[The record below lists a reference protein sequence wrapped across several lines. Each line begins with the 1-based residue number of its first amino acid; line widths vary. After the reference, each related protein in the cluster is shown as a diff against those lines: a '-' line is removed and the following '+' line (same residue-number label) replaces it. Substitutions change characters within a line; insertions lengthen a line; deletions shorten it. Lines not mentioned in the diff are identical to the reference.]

1 MTKKTE
7 GLRVGPIT
15 LVTLIAALLLAVL
28 AMLCATTA
36 NAQATMANRQATSLT
51 ETYAIDSCGQRMI
64 AGIEESLNQGDVAA
78 ALTTAKLDAIANN
91 AKAADDASDLNIES
105 KYDGSTVSFTISAP
119 SGKTLR
125 AKVTRENASVSVE
138 EWKLATTQEMPQD
151 ELWSSDNTK

>member
-28 AMLCATTA
+28 AILCATTA

-51 ETYAIDSCGQRMI
+51 EAYAIDSCGQRMV
-64 AGIEESLNQGDVAA
+64 AGIEESLSQGDVAA
-78 ALTTAKLDAIANN
+78 ALTTAKLDAITNN
-91 AKAADDASDLNIES
+91 AKAADGASDLNIES
-105 KYDGSTVSFTISAP
+105 EYDGSTVSFTISAP

-138 EWKLATTQEMPQD
+138 EWKLKTAQETPQD
-151 ELWSSDNTK
+151 ELWSSNNTK

>member
-28 AMLCATTA
+28 AVLCATTA

-51 ETYAIDSCGQRMI
+51 EAYAIDSCGQRMV
-64 AGIEESLNQGDVAA
+64 AGIEESLSQGDVAA

-91 AKAADDASDLNIES
+91 AKAADGASDLNIES
-105 KYDGSTVSFTISAP
+105 EYDGSTVSFTISAP

-125 AKVTRENASVSVE
+125 AKAARENASVSIE
-138 EWKLATTQEMPQD
+138 EWKLTTAQETPQD
-151 ELWSSDNTK
+151 ELWSSNNTK

>member
-64 AGIEESLNQGDVAA
+64 VGIEESLNQGDVAA

-138 EWKLATTQEMPQD
+138 EWKLTTTQEMPQD

>member
-28 AMLCATTA
+28 AVLCATTA

-51 ETYAIDSCGQRMI
+51 EAYAIDSCGQRMV
-64 AGIEESLNQGDVAA
+64 AGIEESLSQGGVAA

-91 AKAADDASDLNIES
+91 AKAADGASDLNIES
-105 KYDGSTVSFTISAP
+105 EYDGSTVSFTISAP
-119 SGKTLR
+119 SGKALR
-125 AKVTRENASVSVE
+125 AKVTHENTSVSVE
-138 EWKLATTQEMPQD
+138 EWKLTTAQETPQD
-151 ELWSSDNTK
+151 ELWSSNNTK

>member
-64 AGIEESLNQGDVAA
+64 AGIEESLNQGDIAA

-91 AKAADDASDLNIES
+91 AKAADGASDLNIES
-105 KYDGSTVSFTISAP
+105 NYDGSTVSFTISAP

-138 EWKLATTQEMPQD
+138 EWKLTTTQEMPQD
-151 ELWSSDNTK
+151 ELWYSDNTK

>member
-28 AMLCATTA
+28 AILCATTA

-51 ETYAIDSCGQRMI
+51 EAYAIDSCGQRMV
-64 AGIEESLNQGDVAA
+64 AGIEESLGQGDVAA
-78 ALTTAKLDAIANN
+78 ALTTVKLDAIANN
-91 AKAADDASDLNIES
+91 AKAADGASDLNIES
-105 KYDGSTVSFTISAP
+105 EYDGSTVSFTISAP

-138 EWKLATTQEMPQD
+138 EWKLTTAQETTQD
-151 ELWSSDNTK
+151 ELWSSNNTK

>member
-64 AGIEESLNQGDVAA
+64 AGIEESLNQGDIAA

-91 AKAADDASDLNIES
+91 AKAADGASDLNIES

-138 EWKLATTQEMPQD
+138 EWKLTTTQEMPQD

>member
-91 AKAADDASDLNIES
+91 AKAADGASDLNIES

-138 EWKLATTQEMPQD
+138 EWKLTTTQEMPQD

>member
-78 ALTTAKLDAIANN
+78 ALTTAKLDVIANN
-91 AKAADDASDLNIES
+91 AKAADGTSDLNIES

-138 EWKLATTQEMPQD
+138 EWKLTTTQEMPQD

>member
-28 AMLCATTA
+28 AILCATTA

-78 ALTTAKLDAIANN
+78 ALTTAKLDAIAND
-91 AKAADDASDLNIES
+91 AKAADGASDLNIES

-125 AKVTRENASVSVE
+125 AKVTRENASVSIE
-138 EWKLATTQEMPQD
+138 EWKLTTTQEMPQD

>member
-91 AKAADDASDLNIES
+91 AKAADGASDLNIES

-138 EWKLATTQEMPQD
+138 EWTLTTTQEMPQD

>member
-51 ETYAIDSCGQRMI
+51 ETYAIDSCGQHMI

-91 AKAADDASDLNIES
+91 AKAADGASDLNIES
-105 KYDGSTVSFTISAP
+105 EYDGSTVSFTISAP

-138 EWKLATTQEMPQD
+138 EWKLTTTQEMPQD

>member
-28 AMLCATTA
+28 AILCATTA

-51 ETYAIDSCGQRMI
+51 EAYAIDSCGQRMV
-64 AGIEESLNQGDVAA
+64 AGIEESLSQGDVAA

-91 AKAADDASDLNIES
+91 AKATDGASDLNIES
-105 KYDGSTVSFTISAP
+105 EYDGSTVSFTISAP

-138 EWKLATTQEMPQD
+138 EWKLTTTQEMPQD

>member
-51 ETYAIDSCGQRMI
+51 ETYAIDSCGQRII
-64 AGIEESLNQGDVAA
+64 AGIEESLNQGDIAA

-91 AKAADDASDLNIES
+91 AKAADGASDLNIES

-138 EWKLATTQEMPQD
+138 EWKLTTTQEMPQD

>member
-64 AGIEESLNQGDVAA
+64 AGIEESLGQGDVAA

-91 AKAADDASDLNIES
+91 AKAADGASDLNIES

-138 EWKLATTQEMPQD
+138 EWKLTTTQEMPQD

>member
-91 AKAADDASDLNIES
+91 AKAADGASDLNIES
-105 KYDGSTVSFTISAP
+105 EYDGSTVSFTISAP
-119 SGKTLR
+119 SGKTLC

-138 EWKLATTQEMPQD
+138 EWKLTTTQEMPQD

>member
-1 MTKKTE
+1 MTKKAE

-28 AMLCATTA
+28 ATLCTTTA

-51 ETYAIDSCGQRMI
+51 EAYAIDSCGQRMV
-64 AGIEESLNQGDVAA
+64 AGIEESLSQGDVAA

-91 AKAADDASDLNIES
+91 AKAADGASDLNIES
-105 KYDGSTVSFTISAP
+105 EYDGSTVSFTISAP

-138 EWKLATTQEMPQD
+138 EWKLTTAQETPQD
-151 ELWSSDNTK
+151 ELWSSNNTK

>member
-64 AGIEESLNQGDVAA
+64 AGIEESLNQGDIAA

-91 AKAADDASDLNIES
+91 AKAADGASDLNIES

-138 EWKLATTQEMPQD
+138 EWKLTTTQEMPQD
-151 ELWSSDNTK
+151 ELWSSDNMK

>member
-51 ETYAIDSCGQRMI
+51 GTYAIDSCGQRMI

-91 AKAADDASDLNIES
+91 AKAADGASDLNIES
-105 KYDGSTVSFTISAP
+105 KYDGSTVSFTISET

-138 EWKLATTQEMPQD
+138 EWKLTTTQEMPQD

>member
-7 GLRVGPIT
+7 GLRVGPNT

-91 AKAADDASDLNIES
+91 AKAADGASDLNIES

-138 EWKLATTQEMPQD
+138 EWKLTTTQEMPQD

>member
-1 MTKKTE
+1 MMKRTE
-7 GLRVGPIT
+7 GVRVGPIT

-28 AMLCATTA
+28 AMLCATPA

-78 ALTTAKLDAIANN
+78 ALTTTKLEAIANN
-91 AKAADDASDLNIES
+91 AKAADGASDLNIES
-105 KYDGSTVSFTISAP
+105 EYDGSTVSFTISAP

-125 AKVTRENASVSVE
+125 AKVARENSSASVE
-138 EWKLATTQEMPQD
+138 EWKLTTTQEMPQD
-151 ELWSSDNTK
+151 ELWSSGNTK

>member
-64 AGIEESLNQGDVAA
+64 AGIEESLNRGDVAA

-105 KYDGSTVSFTISAP
+105 EYDGSTVSFTISAP

-138 EWKLATTQEMPQD
+138 EWKLTTTQEMPQD

>member
-28 AMLCATTA
+28 AVLCATTA

-51 ETYAIDSCGQRMI
+51 EAYAIDSCGQRMV
-64 AGIEESLNQGDVAA
+64 AGIEESLSQGDVAA

-91 AKAADDASDLNIES
+91 AKAADGAGDLNIES
-105 KYDGSTVSFTISAP
+105 EYDGSTVSFTISAP

-125 AKVTRENASVSVE
+125 AKVTRKNASVSVE
-138 EWKLATTQEMPQD
+138 EWKLTTAQETPQD
-151 ELWSSDNTK
+151 ELWSSNNTK

>member
-28 AMLCATTA
+28 AILCATTA

-51 ETYAIDSCGQRMI
+51 EAYAIDSCGQRMV
-64 AGIEESLNQGDVAA
+64 AGIEESLGQGDVAA
-78 ALTTAKLDAIANN
+78 ALTTTKLDTIANN
-91 AKAADDASDLNIES
+91 AKAADGASDLNIES
-105 KYDGSTVSFTISAP
+105 EYDGSTVSFTISAP

-125 AKVTRENASVSVE
+125 AKVTRKNASVSVE
-138 EWKLATTQEMPQD
+138 EWKLTTAQETPQD
-151 ELWSSDNTK
+151 ELWSSNNTK

>member
-91 AKAADDASDLNIES
+91 AKTADGASDLNIES
-105 KYDGSTVSFTISAP
+105 EYDGSTVSFTISAP

-138 EWKLATTQEMPQD
+138 EWKLTTTQEMPQD

>member
-1 MTKKTE
+1 MTKKAE

-15 LVTLIAALLLAVL
+15 LVALIAALLLAVL
-28 AMLCATTA
+28 ATLCATTA

-51 ETYAIDSCGQRMI
+51 EAYAIDSCGQRMVT
-64 AGIEESLNQGDVAA
+64 GIEESLSQGDVAA

-91 AKAADDASDLNIES
+91 AKAADGASDLNIES
-105 KYDGSTVSFTISAP
+105 EYDGSTVSFTISAP

-138 EWKLATTQEMPQD
+138 EWKLTTAQETPQD
-151 ELWSSDNTK
+151 ELWSSNNTK

>member
-15 LVTLIAALLLAVL
+15 LVTHIAALLLAVL
-28 AMLCATTA
+28 AVLCATTA

-51 ETYAIDSCGQRMI
+51 EAYAIDSCGQRMV
-64 AGIEESLNQGDVAA
+64 AGIEESLSQGDVAA
-78 ALTTAKLDAIANN
+78 ALTTAKLDAITNN
-91 AKAADDASDLNIES
+91 AKGADGASDLNIES
-105 KYDGSTVSFTISAP
+105 EYDGSTVSFTISAP

-138 EWKLATTQEMPQD
+138 EWKLTTTQETPQD
-151 ELWSSDNTK
+151 ELWSSNNTK

>member
-28 AMLCATTA
+28 AVLCATTA

-51 ETYAIDSCGQRMI
+51 EAYAIDSCGQRMV
-64 AGIEESLNQGDVAA
+64 AGIEESLSQGDVVA
-78 ALTTAKLDAIANN
+78 ALTTAKLDAITNN
-91 AKAADDASDLNIES
+91 AKAADGASDLNIES
-105 KYDGSTVSFTISAP
+105 EYDGSTVSFTISAP

-138 EWKLATTQEMPQD
+138 EWKLTTAQETPQD
-151 ELWSSDNTK
+151 ELWSSNNTK

>member
-105 KYDGSTVSFTISAP
+105 EYDGSTVSFTISAP

-138 EWKLATTQEMPQD
+138 EWKLTTTQEMPQD